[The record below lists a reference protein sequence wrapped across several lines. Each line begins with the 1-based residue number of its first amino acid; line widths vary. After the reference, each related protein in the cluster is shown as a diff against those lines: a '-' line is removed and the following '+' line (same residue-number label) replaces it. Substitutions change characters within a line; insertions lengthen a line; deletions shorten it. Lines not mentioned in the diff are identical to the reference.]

1 MKENNYIT
9 ILGWMTNLGLN
20 PNELLVFALIYGFC
34 QDGQSKYT
42 GSTTYIVN
50 LLNISKNT
58 AKSILNKLSEKKLIV
73 LHKETKNNVTFNT
86 YSISGT
92 VYQNLAGGRSNF
104 GMVGGSKIGSNISSI
119 EITNNINSYTNFK
132 KFTLEDFRNEISKHK
147 TSVNLN
153 QEDLKSFYDYWR
165 ELTPSGKMKF
175 QIEKS
180 WQTDLRLKNWE
191 RNKSKFGNKQIDNPQ
206 PEKFK
211 SPNRAL

>member
-1 MKENNYIT
+1 MKTSFILHLDSLVILEKMPDDIAGKFIKILYEYHKTGELPEMDFAMTMAVTPFVNQFVRDSKKYLNTVERNKINGLKGGRPKKPTETQKTQSVNLKPKKADSDKDNDKESDSNNEKENI
-9 ILGWMTNLGLN
+9 
-20 PNELLVFALIYGFC
+20 
-34 QDGQSKYT
+34 
-42 GSTTYIVN
+42 
-50 LLNISKNT
+50 
-58 AKSILNKLSEKKLIV
+58 
-73 LHKETKNNVTFNT
+73 KE
-86 YSISGT
+86 I
-92 VYQNLAGGRSNF
+92 
-104 GMVGGSKIGSNISSI
+104 
-119 EITNNINSYTNFK
+119 NFK
-132 KFTLEDFRNEISKHK
+132 KLTLEDFRNEISKHK